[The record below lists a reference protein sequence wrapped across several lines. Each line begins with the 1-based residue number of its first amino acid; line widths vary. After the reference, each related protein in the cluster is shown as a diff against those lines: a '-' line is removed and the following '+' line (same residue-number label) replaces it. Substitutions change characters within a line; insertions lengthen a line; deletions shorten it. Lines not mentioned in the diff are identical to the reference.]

1 LFQGRNNLA
10 GLTSGLNPNV
20 TKTALDKVFFQ
31 RYARVPGPQFAIAG
45 DEMVF
50 QQDSTDR
57 AAVIIENF
65 KGVGLWETTPEQAEY
80 KGDTPM
86 VNDQIT
92 FTVAKYTKKFHIS
105 EEMIEDD
112 QHSVV
117 RNAVA
122 QMGMKANVT
131 QNSTALG
138 VYRNAT
144 TTTLTSDGVALLS
157 ASHSNIN
164 GDTIDNTISAVFS
177 VDSLEQGIT
186 LLVEQVDQ
194 AGDIIGHEAKTLLV
208 PPALF
213 KEATEVLEST
223 LEANTTDNQ
232 LNVYSAKYGIVLR
245 QSQYL
250 GAAAGGSDIRYYL
263 MGEFHSVMRFVR
275 VPVQT
280 RMLDGS
286 YQANGDS
293 VYRGRYREVYGA
305 ISYEGLVGY
314 DG

>member
-1 LFQGRNNLA
+1 MSLS
-10 GLTSGLNPNV
+10 SGLNANV

-31 RYARVPGPQFAIAG
+31 KYARTPGPQLAFAG

-50 QQDSTDR
+50 QQDSADR

-65 KGVGLWETTPEQAEY
+65 KGVGLWEETPEEAEY
-80 KGDTPM
+80 KGDSPL

-92 FTVAKYTKKFHIS
+92 FTVAKFTKKFHIT

-122 QMGMKANVT
+122 QMGTKGNVT
-131 QNSTALG
+131 QNSTAMS

-144 TTTLTSDGVALLS
+144 GTTLTSDGVALLS
-157 ASHSNIN
+157 ASHSNIA
-164 GDTIDNTISAVFS
+164 GDTIDNTISAAFS
-177 VDSLEQGIT
+177 VDTVEEGINLLLEQK
-186 LLVEQVDQ
+186 DQ
-194 AGDIIGHEAKTLLV
+194 SGDIIGHEAKTLLV
-208 PPALF
+208 PPTLF
-213 KEATEVLEST
+213 KEATEVLESS

-232 LNVYSAKYGIVLR
+232 LNVYSAKYGIVIR

-250 GAAAGGSDIRYYL
+250 GAPAGGSNTKFFML
-263 MGEFHSVMRFVR
+263 GEFHSVMRFVR
-275 VPVQT
+275 VPIQT
-280 RMLDGS
+280 RMRGGE
-286 YQANGDS
+286 YQENGDS

-305 ISYEGLVGY
+305 ISYEGIVGY
-314 DG
+314 DA

>member
-1 LFQGRNNLA
+1 MA
-10 GLTSGLNPNV
+10 GLTSGLNANV
-20 TKTALDKVFFQ
+20 TKTALDRVFFQ
-31 RYARVPGPQFAIAG
+31 RYGRTPGPQFTTAG

-57 AAVIIENF
+57 AAVIMENF
-65 KGVGLWETTPEQAEY
+65 KGVGLWESTAEQAEY
-80 KGDTPM
+80 KGDTPL

-92 FTVAKYTKKFHIS
+92 FSVSKYTKKFHIS
-105 EEMIEDD
+105 EEMLEDD

-122 QMGMKANVT
+122 QMGMKASVT
-131 QNSTALG
+131 QNRNSMA
-138 VYRNAT
+138 VFRNAT

-157 ASHSNIN
+157 ASHQNIN
-164 GDTIDNTISAVFS
+164 GDTIDNTISGVFS
-177 VDSLEQGIT
+177 VDTVEEGIN
-186 LLVEQVDQ
+186 LLVEQKDQ
-194 AGDIIGHEAKTLLV
+194 AGDIIGHEARTLLV

-213 KEATEVLEST
+213 KEATEVMEST

-232 LNVYSAKYGIVLR
+232 LNVYSAKYGIVIR

-250 GAAAGGSDIRYYL
+250 GAAAGGSDIDYFL
-263 MGEFHSVMRFVR
+263 MSEFHSVMRFVR

-280 RMLDGS
+280 RMLGGE

-293 VYRGRYREVYGA
+293 VYRGRFREVYGA

>member
-1 LFQGRNNLA
+1 MA
-10 GLTSGLNPNV
+10 HGLTSGLNPNV
-20 TKTALDKVFFQ
+20 TKTALDKVFYQ
-31 RYARVPGPQFAIAG
+31 KYGRTPGPQFAFAG

-50 QQDSTDR
+50 QQDSADR

-65 KGVGLWETTPEQAEY
+65 KGVGLWEETPEQAEY
-80 KGDTPM
+80 KGDTPL
-86 VNDQIT
+86 VSDQIT
-92 FTVAKYTKKFHIS
+92 FTVAKFSKKFHIT

-112 QHSVV
+112 QHTVV
-117 RNAVA
+117 RRAVE
-122 QMGMKANVT
+122 QMGSKALVS
-131 QNSTALG
+131 QNREAMGIFRGS
-138 VYRNAT
+138 T
-144 TTTLTSDGVALLS
+144 TTTLTSDGATLLS
-157 ASHSNIN
+157 ATHSNIA
-164 GDTIDNTISAVFS
+164 GDTIDNTISAAFS
-177 VDSLEQGIT
+177 VDTVEEGIN
-186 LLVEQVDQ
+186 LLVEQKDQ

-213 KEATEVLEST
+213 KEATEVLESS

-232 LNVYSAKYGIVLR
+232 LNVYSAKYGIVIR

-250 GAAAGGSDIRYYL
+250 GAAAGGSAVRFYM
-263 MGEFHSVMRFVR
+263 MGEYHSVMRWVR

-280 RMLDGS
+280 RMLSGD
-286 YQANGDS
+286 YQDNGDS

>member
-1 LFQGRNNLA
+1 M
-10 GLTSGLNPNV
+10 
-20 TKTALDKVFFQ
+20 
-31 RYARVPGPQFAIAG
+31 PGPQFAFAG

-65 KGVGLWETTPEQAEY
+65 KGVGLWEETPEQAEY
-80 KGDTPM
+80 KGDTPQ

-92 FTVAKYTKKFHIS
+92 FNVAKYTKKFHIS
-105 EEMIEDD
+105 EEMEEDD

-122 QMGMKANVT
+122 QMGAKALIT
-131 QNSTALG
+131 QNNTSMAT
-138 VYRNAT
+138 YRNADS
-144 TTTLTSDGVALLS
+144 TTLTSDGVALLS
-157 ASHSNIN
+157 ASHTNIA
-164 GDTIDNTISAVFS
+164 GDTIDNTISGALTVGT
-177 VDSLEQGIT
+177 LEEGIT
-186 LLVEQVDQ
+186 LLVEQKDQ
-194 AGDIIGHEAKTLLV
+194 AGDVVGHEAKTMLV

-213 KEATEVLEST
+213 KEATEILEST

-250 GAAAGGSDIRYYL
+250 GAAAGGADDHWFL

-275 VPVQT
+275 IPVQT
-280 RMLDGS
+280 RMLSGDF
-286 YQANGDS
+286 QENGDS

-305 ISYEGLVGY
+305 ISYEAFAGY
-314 DG
+314 EGA

>member
-1 LFQGRNNLA
+1 MT
-10 GLTSGLNPNV
+10 GLTSGMNPNV
-20 TKTALDKVFFQ
+20 TKTALDKVFYQ
-31 RYARVPGPQFAIAG
+31 KYNRVPGPQFAFAG

-65 KGVGLWETTPEQAEY
+65 KGVGLWEDTAEQAEY
-80 KGDTPM
+80 KGDTPL

-92 FTVAKYTKKFHIS
+92 FTVAKFTKKFNIT

-117 RNAVA
+117 RNAIS
-122 QMGMKANVT
+122 QMGTKAIIT
-131 QNSTALG
+131 QNDEAMKT
-138 VYRNAT
+138 YRNAS

-157 ASHSNIN
+157 ASHSNIA
-164 GDTIDNTISAVFS
+164 GDTIDNTISAAIS
-177 VDSLEQGIT
+177 VDTVEEGIN
-186 LLVEQVDQ
+186 LLVEQKDQ
-194 AGDIIGHEAKTLLV
+194 AGDIVGHEAKTILV
-208 PPALF
+208 APAAF
-213 KEATEVLEST
+213 KEATEILESR

-250 GAAAGGSDIRYYL
+250 GQRAGGSDTRWFM
-263 MGEFHSVMRFVR
+263 MGEYHSVMRWVR

-280 RMLDGS
+280 RLLGGEYKD
-286 YQANGDS
+286 NGDS

-305 ISYEGLVGY
+305 VSYEALVGFE
-314 DG
+314 G

>member
-1 LFQGRNNLA
+1 MT
-10 GLTSGLNPNV
+10 GLTSGSNANV

-31 RYARVPGPQFAIAG
+31 RYGRTPGPQFAVAG

-50 QQDSTDR
+50 QQDSADR

-65 KGVGLWETTPEQAEY
+65 KGVGLWEETAEQAEY

-92 FTVAKYTKKFHIS
+92 FTVSRFTKKFHIT
-105 EEMIEDD
+105 EEMLEDD

-122 QMGMKANVT
+122 QMGVKASIT
-131 QNSTALG
+131 QNDNSMDVFRG
-138 VYRNAT
+138 ST
-144 TTTLTSDGVALLS
+144 TTTLTSDGATLLS
-157 ASHSNIN
+157 ASHSNIA

-177 VDSLEQGIT
+177 VDTVEEGIN
-186 LLVEQVDQ
+186 LLVEQKDQ
-194 AGDIIGHEAKTLLV
+194 SGDIVGHEAKTLLV
-208 PPALF
+208 PPQLF

-232 LNVYSAKYGIVLR
+232 LNVYSAKYGIVIR
-245 QSQYL
+245 QSQYI
-250 GAAAGGSDIRYYL
+250 GSGRSGGSAVRYYL

-275 VPVQT
+275 IPVQT
-280 RMLDGS
+280 KMLGGE
-286 YQANGDS
+286 YQENGDS
-293 VYRGRYREVYGA
+293 VYRGRFREVYGA
-305 ISYEGLVGY
+305 ISYEALVGY